1 MSKYTTLLLLSL
13 FTATLSAQ
21 DGPIEDYIANY
32 YQMLNNLGDASLP
45 LRDRRMFRSELLNQY
60 FLFEGSMIWNELRPE
75 GSRYIPPREYL
86 DLVLT
91 DFPEGVSFS
100 FGQLEVLNVLPKG
113 GNLNAEIRLT
123 ATVNTAEEVLGP
135 FPLKFILSIREYSP
149 TGVIARIRSIDKYLP
164 EEPVPEKTEPVTTQ
178 EAPPENT
185 EEPEVV
191 ASPEPGV
198 SDQELSESFLAPV
211 EAAGSRRK
219 TDIPPMVLVYGG
231 TFQMGAQNG
240 GIDNRPV
247 HTIRVDDFYI
257 GKLEVTF
264 KEFAQFTDATDYV
277 TDAERRDSSQ
287 LVKQGFW
294 GFQAGVNWR
303 HDETG
308 QIRSVTEL
316 LHPVI
321 HVSWNDAIAY
331 CNWLSEQHDLQPVYT
346 ILQDGVKVNW
356 NANGYRLPTEAE
368 WEYAARDGGREVRW
382 SGLEAPNKSYNSSL
396 QLIGNYCDR
405 SCVFPWKKRLYSD
418 DYALSAPVGAYQPN
432 DLGIYDMSGNVQEW
446 CWDYYETDFY
456 ARSPAIN
463 PTGPL
468 SGAFK
473 VLRGGSWGSPSE
485 ELECTHRK
493 FEHPDRT
500 SAAIGFRL
508 CRNAQ

>member
-178 EAPPENT
+178 EAPPENAD
-185 EEPEVV
+185 EPEVV
-191 ASPEPGV
+191 ASPESSPSF
-198 SDQELSESFLAPV
+198 SDQVEVVGSEK
-211 EAAGSRRK
+211 K
-219 TDIPPMVLVYGG
+219 TDSPLMVLVGGG
-231 TFQMGAQNG
+231 TFQMGAQNRK
-240 GIDNRPV
+240 IDNRPV

-264 KEFAQFTDATDYV
+264 SEFSKFIESTDYV
-277 TDAERRDSSQ
+277 TDAERRDTSQ
-287 LVKQGFW
+287 IAKQGFW
-294 GFQAGVNWR
+294 GFQVGVNWR
-303 HDETG
+303 HDEAG
-308 QIRSVTEL
+308 QIRSVTKL

-346 ILQDGVKVNW
+346 ILQDGVKANW

-368 WEYAARDGGREVRW
+368 WEYAARDGGEDVRY
-382 SGLEAPNKSYNSSL
+382 SGASYNSIV
-396 QLIGNYCDR
+396 QGIGNYCDR
-405 SCVFPWKKRLYSD
+405 SCIFPWKKKIHSD
-418 DYALSAPVGAYQPN
+418 DHIMSAPVGAYQPN

-463 PTGPL
+463 PIGPL

-473 VLRGGSWGSPSE
+473 VLRGGSWGSPPE

-493 FEHPDRT
+493 FEYPDRT
-500 SAAIGFRL
+500 SATIGFRL

>member
-1 MSKYTTLLLLSL
+1 MSKFSTLLLVFC
-13 FTATLSAQ
+13 FTATLKAQ

-100 FGQLEVLNVLPKG
+100 IGQLEVLNVLPKG

-164 EEPVPEKTEPVTTQ
+164 EEPVPEKTEPVATQ

-185 EEPEVV
+185 DEPEVV

-198 SDQELSESFLAPV
+198 SDQELSESVLVPV
-211 EAAGSRRK
+211 ETVGDRK
-219 TDIPPMVLVYGG
+219 PTDSTPMVLVYGG
-231 TFQMGAQNG
+231 TFQMGAQDKN
-240 GIDNRPV
+240 IDNRPV
-247 HTIRVDDFYI
+247 HTIRLDDFYI
-257 GKLEVTF
+257 GKFEVTF
-264 KEFAQFTDATDYV
+264 SEFSQFMESTDYV
-277 TDAERRDSSQ
+277 TDAEQRDTSQ

-294 GFQAGVNWR
+294 GFHAGVNWR

-308 QIRSVTEL
+308 QIRSATKL

-346 ILQDGVKVNW
+346 ILQDGVKANW

-368 WEYAARDGGREVRW
+368 WEYAARDEGEDVRW
-382 SGLEAPNKSYNSSL
+382 SGTSYSSNMAV
-396 QLIGNYCDR
+396 IANFCDR

-418 DYALSAPVGAYQPN
+418 DYALSAPVGMYRSN
-432 DLGIYDMSGNVQEW
+432 DLGVHDMSGNVQEW

-463 PTGPL
+463 PIGPL
-468 SGAFK
+468 NGEFK
-473 VLRGGSWGSPSE
+473 LLRGGSWGSTME
-485 ELECTHRK
+485 EVECAHRK
-493 FEHPDRT
+493 FEYPDRT
-500 SAAIGFRL
+500 SATIGFRL
-508 CRNAQ
+508 CRNAK

>member
-123 ATVNTAEEVLGP
+123 ATVNTAEEVLGS

-178 EAPPENT
+178 ESPPENT
-185 EEPEVV
+185 DEPEVV

-231 TFQMGAQNG
+231 TFQMGAQNDY
-240 GIDNRPV
+240 IDNGPV
-247 HTIRVDDFYI
+247 HTIRLNDFYM
-257 GKLEVTF
+257 GKYEVTLE
-264 KEFAQFTDATDYV
+264 EFTQFTETTNYI
-277 TDAERRDSSQ
+277 TDAERQDSSQ
-287 LVKQGFW
+287 LVKQKFW

-308 QIRSVTEL
+308 QMRSVTEL

-331 CNWLSEQHDLQPVYT
+331 CNWLSEQHGLQPVYE
-346 ILQDGVKVNW
+346 ILEDRANANW

-368 WEYAARDGGREVRW
+368 WEYAARDGGKDVRW
-382 SGLEAPNKSYNSSL
+382 AGIRTTYNSSL
-396 QLIGNYCDR
+396 PVVGNYCDR
-405 SCVFPWKKRLYSD
+405 KCLFPWKKRAYSD
-418 DYALSAPVGAYQPN
+418 EYRFSAPVGKYRAN
-432 DLGIYDMSGNVQEW
+432 DLGLHDMSGNVEEW
-446 CWDYYETDFY
+446 CWDYYVTDY
-456 ARSPAIN
+456 YKRSPAIN
-463 PTGPL
+463 PAGPAK
-468 SGAFK
+468 GEFR
-473 VLRGGSWGSPSE
+473 VLRGGSWGSSPE
-485 ELECTHRK
+485 ELECKHRK
-493 FEHPDRT
+493 FEYPDRT
-500 SAAIGFRL
+500 SATIGFRL